1 MRREPVGL
9 IDMMFDAVIA
19 VLRTLVVGRRPE
31 PDERQS
37 DYALAGGDHT

>member
-1 MRREPVGL
+1 MDSIRGILEL
-9 IDMMFDAVIA
+9 IEDALIA

>member
-1 MRREPVGL
+1 MDSIRGILEL
-9 IDMMFDAVIA
+9 IADALIA